1 MSASVHSTISCDSDI
16 EKYAQDNLNVQKKGL
31 FRKKLSVKDIL
42 SWTQEPIRKPLTCLA
57 DKTSKKEAVEVFR
70 LVQIYMSDRKAK
82 QGMTINSVAL
92 DITSLG
98 YGRVPLRDEIFVQ
111 LCKQTTD
118 NPKKESLR
126 RGWELLAISLAFFP
140 PSTTFSPCLQGTHD

>member
-1 MSASVHSTISCDSDI
+1 MT
-16 EKYAQDNLNVQKKGL
+16 
-31 FRKKLSVKDIL
+31 VKDIL
-42 SWTQEPIRKPLTCLA
+42 SWTQEPISKPLTCLA
-57 DKTSKKEAVEVFR
+57 DKTSKKEAIEVFR
-70 LVQIYMSDRKAK
+70 WVQIYMSDRKAK

-92 DITSLG
+92 DITTLG

-126 RGWELLAISLAFFP
+126 RGWELLAICLAFFP
-140 PSTTFSPCLQGTHD
+140 PSITFSPCLQGIILQAIYNYV